1 MRIKTLGIVLI
12 SALSLFTAFY
22 WLTDSARREDAFDTQ
37 VEELL
42 AYGEEVFKPADIAF
56 PDRAGCASC
65 HGIDG
70 TGGEVGKT
78 GRLAPNLHS
87 KSIFEKLKA
96 QNGGSFTEIRKPGDP
111 PDYVNLVI
119 RFGGVVVSGDVNSPM
134 PAWSTEVG
142 GPLTINQIDA
152 LTAMIDTWALEAG
165 QQPDEEV
172 PDTVEAGRQVY
183 ADKGCGGCHGA
194 DLAGVTGAD
203 GTVIYPGLLNIG
215 SEPITDLPTPISQL
229 PKLEADYAADARNFL
244 ELWIRDSAV
253 NYNDGTPTGMP
264 VHPEG
269 TISESEMQA
278 LITFLLSQMQ

>member
-1 MRIKTLGIVLI
+1 MQIKMLGIVLI

-22 WLTDSARREDAFDTQ
+22 WLTDPARRQDAFETQ
-37 VEELL
+37 IEELL
-42 AYGEEVFKPADIAF
+42 AYGEEVFKPTDLEF
-56 PDRAGCASC
+56 PDRAGCAGC

-70 TGGEVGKT
+70 RGGQVGTT
-78 GRLAPNLHS
+78 GRMAPNLHS
-87 KSIFEKLKA
+87 KSIFEKLKV

-142 GPLTINQIDA
+142 GALTINQIDA
-152 LTAMIDTWALEAG
+152 LTALIETWALEAG
-165 QQPDEEV
+165 RLPDEEV
-172 PDTVEAGRQVY
+172 PDTVEAGQKVY
-183 ADKGCGGCHGA
+183 TDAGCGGCHGP
-194 DLAGVTGAD
+194 DLAGVA
-203 GTVIYPGLLNIG
+203 GTFPDLRNIG
-215 SEPITDLPTPISQL
+215 NEPVTDLPTPISQL
-229 PKLEADYAADARNFL
+229 AKLEADYAADARNFL

-269 TISESEMQA
+269 TISESAMRA
-278 LITFLLSQMQ
+278 LITFLLSQRQ

>member
-12 SALSLFTAFY
+12 SALALFTAFY
-22 WLTDSARREDAFDTQ
+22 WLTDPARREDTYRTQ
-37 VEELL
+37 IADLV
-42 AYGEEVFKPADIAF
+42 AYGEEVFKPADPAF

-65 HGIDG
+65 HGVDG
-70 TGGEVGKT
+70 KGGEVGNT
-78 GRLAPNLHS
+78 GRRAPNLHAQ
-87 KSIFEKLKA
+87 SIFEKLKA

-152 LTAMIDTWALEAG
+152 LTAMVETWALEAG
-165 QQPDEEV
+165 SQPTEEV
-172 PDTVEAGRQVY
+172 PDTVEAGQKVY
-183 ADKGCGGCHGA
+183 TDSGCGGCHGP
-194 DLAGVTGAD
+194 DLAGVP
-203 GTVIYPGLLNIG
+203 GTFPDLRNIG
-215 SEPITDLPTPISQL
+215 NEPVTELPTPISQL
-229 PKLEADYAADARNFL
+229 AKLQADYSADARTFL
-244 ELWIRDSAV
+244 ERWIRDSAV

-269 TISESEMQA
+269 TINASAMQA
-278 LITFLLSQMQ
+278 LITFLLSQKQ